1 MKIIKL
7 YDEYESQY
15 TKFVTNHQKG
25 LFYYQLEYRNILKR
39 LLSCN
44 DEYYILIDE
53 GEIKAI
59 LPLLCKD
66 GIYGRVYNSLPYF
79 GSNGSILSENTN
91 YYNVLISKYNEVI
104 KASAISTY
112 IENPLDIHEVK
123 PDYDYVSERVCQ
135 ISHFTVA
142 DDMDDLSKLFT
153 SNKRNDVRKAIKSNI
168 VVEIDNSKEA
178 KDFLLTTHLEN
189 MKTIGGIPKSELLFN
204 SLYKIYV
211 ENQDYNIFIAKKDG
225 KNISGLL
232 VLYFNEITEYYTPVT
247 VKEYREFQPLALVIY
262 EAIRFSVRKG
272 CTSWNWGGNGLSLDG
287 VYKFKKRWGAED
299 YYYNYYIK
307 LNDKTLLGLDIDAIL
322 NEYSGF
328 FTIPFHLLNR
338 EAVNG

>member
-15 TKFVTNHQKG
+15 TKFISHHKKG

-59 LPLLCKD
+59 LPLLWKD
-66 GIYGRVYNSLPYF
+66 GIYGPVYNSLPYF

-104 KASAISTY
+104 KTSAISTY

-123 PDYDYVSERVCQ
+123 PDYDYVSQRFCQ
-135 ISHFTVA
+135 ISHFKVD

-168 VVEIDNSKEA
+168 VVEIDNSNEA

-204 SLYKIYV
+204 SLYETYV

-299 YYYNYYIK
+299 YCYNYYIK
-307 LNDKTLLGLDIDAIL
+307 LNNKKFLDLDIDAIL

-338 EAVNG
+338 EASNG